1 MLLAV
6 VDAEYKFLYVDV
18 RCNVRV
24 SDGGVFNRC
33 SLYHALETGT
43 VELHPPTT
51 PLPGQTQPVPYFFVA
66 VDAFAMRNYIM
77 KAYPFKDQ
85 QAPNQIFN

>member
-1 MLLAV
+1 MLMFAAMLEFQTEGFPIDAAYTMHWKLALLN
-6 VDAEYKFLYVDV
+6 F
-18 RCNVRV
+18 
-24 SDGGVFNRC
+24 
-33 SLYHALETGT
+33 T
-43 VELHPPTT
+43 PPTI
-51 PLPGQTQPVPYFFVA
+51 PLPGRTQPVPYFFVA